1 MSQLSKVWFIWFLMH
16 FVGIMKVKNEFLV
29 ILHKFGGVLFMVLC
43 EFWGVLINPFVLPS
57 VGVP

>member
-29 ILHKFGGVLFMVLC
+29 ILDSVVFFLWYYVSFGVF
-43 EFWGVLINPFVLPS
+43 
-57 VGVP
+57 